1 MFGRFSKW
9 LGIVFTT
16 AVLAAGAGVA
26 LSHDHHHQGCG
37 EGHRGSGS
45 ATGTGCCDFCDAA
58 VNLDKVATLQG
69 KVDAVNLAAATG
81 YPSVTL
87 KSDDGEQVNIL
98 VAPQWFLRDHNFAV
112 REGDRLIARVVKT
125 QIAQQRHNVAVE
137 LEQADG
143 TRLKLRD
150 NKGLP
155 LWTQGGGCC
164 HHR

>member
-1 MFGRFSKW
+1 MFGRFSNW
-9 LGIVFTT
+9 LVIVLAA
-16 AVLAAGAGVA
+16 AVLAVGARVA
-26 LSHDHHHQGCG
+26 LSHDHYHQGCG
-37 EGHRGSGS
+37 EGHHGCGS

-69 KVDAVNLAAATG
+69 KVEAVNVAADTG

-87 KSDDGEQVNIL
+87 RSDGGERVNIL
-98 VAPQWFLRDHNFAV
+98 VAPQWFLREHNFAV
-112 REGDRLIARVVKT
+112 KEGDRLIARVVTT
-125 QIAQQRHNVAVE
+125 QITQQSRNVAVE

-150 NKGLP
+150 DRGLA
-155 LWTQGGGCC
+155 LWTKGGGCC

>member
-1 MFGRFSKW
+1 MFGRFSKR
-9 LGIVFTT
+9 LVVVLAA
-16 AVLAAGAGVA
+16 AVLAAGARVA

-37 EGHRGSGS
+37 EGHHGCGS

-69 KVDAVNLAAATG
+69 KVEAVNVAASTG
-81 YPSVTL
+81 YPSIAL
-87 KSDDGEQVNIL
+87 RSDDGEQANVL
-98 VAPQWFLRDHNFAV
+98 VAPQWFLRDHNFALK
-112 REGDRLIARVVKT
+112 EGDRLIARVVKT
-125 QIAQQRHNVAVE
+125 QITQQRRNVAVE

-150 NKGLP
+150 DRGLP
-155 LWTQGGGCC
+155 LWAKGGGCC

>member
-9 LGIVFTT
+9 LGIVFAA

-37 EGHRGSGS
+37 EGHHGCGS
-45 ATGTGCCDFCDAA
+45 ATGAGCCDFCDAA
-58 VNLDKVATLQG
+58 VNLDKVAVLQG
-69 KVDAVNLAAATG
+69 KVDVVNLAADTG
-81 YPSVTL
+81 YPSITL
-87 KSDDGEQVNIL
+87 TSDKGEQVNLL
-98 VAPQWFLRDHNFAV
+98 VAPQWFLRDHNFALK
-112 REGDRLIARVVKT
+112 EGDRLIARVVKT
-125 QIAQQRHNVAVE
+125 QITQQSRNVAVE

-150 NKGLP
+150 DKGLP
-155 LWTQGGGCC
+155 LWTKGGACC